1 MKEFYLF
8 SRKYDKFPFI
18 IKYTYNLI
26 YLLDCSL
33 NCILLG
39 GDPTV
44 SLSQKL
50 GYVKKKKK
58 KLFGKI
64 KINKLLKFTDMIFKN
79 HFENSYDKFGDRPW
93 KWCESIKIFK

>member
-58 KLFGKI
+58 NYLVR
-64 KINKLLKFTDMIFKN
+64 LK
-79 HFENSYDKFGDRPW
+79 
-93 KWCESIKIFK
+93 